1 MAIVENNEEINAI
14 VKKHKAI
21 INCENSLPLASRKIF
36 NILLFLVKDR
46 FGKDLEHQ
54 VSENDVIALLN
65 KTDRDITSARIN
77 YKKLA
82 STVIEYNIL
91 NSDRDHLNGVGTML
105 APAVINKTKKTW
117 NFSFPPNIVQWVQ
130 DPTSFVFLDITTQ
143 ERFSSKYSQALW
155 EICIGSLEDQLE
167 SYFSVTLEECR
178 ILMSGKENTQAYKD
192 FKRRVILVALNEI
205 NKKSILHV
213 DLYKE
218 IKEGRRVRE
227 LVFFVTKQED
237 LEPSLPIS
245 NETIFNKMV
254 DEFGITINIARK
266 IINQYDD
273 EMILRNLNYT
283 EQQYR
288 KALKNKREEQFN
300 LGAYA
305 TSAITKDY
313 APKPPKLL
321 IKVIEEKEQKK
332 EAELNVIAFNKK
344 DRDNLVKKIMS
355 LFNEIDK
362 DLQDSLK
369 KEFEKHGMRGP
380 IKKIFEKDGWSSEKI
395 NNNFFIFIT
404 SQIEQGRKGK
414 GYDQINILYN
424 KSLDQLEIG

>member
-1 MAIVENNEEINAI
+1 
-14 VKKHKAI
+14 
-21 INCENSLPLASRKIF
+21 
-36 NILLFLVKDR
+36 
-46 FGKDLEHQ
+46 
-54 VSENDVIALLN
+54 
-65 KTDRDITSARIN
+65 
-77 YKKLA
+77 
-82 STVIEYNIL
+82 
-91 NSDRDHLNGVGTML
+91 
-105 APAVINKTKKTW
+105 
-117 NFSFPPNIVQWVQ
+117 
-130 DPTSFVFLDITTQ
+130 
-143 ERFSSKYSQALW
+143 
-155 EICIGSLEDQLE
+155 
-167 SYFSVTLEECR
+167 
-178 ILMSGKENTQAYKD
+178 MSGKENTQAYKD

-218 IKEGRRVRE
+218 IKEGRRVSE

-254 DEFGITINIARK
+254 DDFGITTNIARK

-380 IKKIFEKDGWSSEKI
+380 IKKIFEKYGWSNEKI

-414 GYDQINILYN
+414 GYDQINILNN